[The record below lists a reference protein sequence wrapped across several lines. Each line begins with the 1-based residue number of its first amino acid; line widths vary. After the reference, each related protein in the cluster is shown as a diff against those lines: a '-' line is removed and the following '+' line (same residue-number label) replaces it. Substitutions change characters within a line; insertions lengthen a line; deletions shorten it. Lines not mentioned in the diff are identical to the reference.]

1 MQIYQAY
8 QAAAVERP
16 NLLPV
21 LDPELHA
28 AIRKSWIDQGRMRQ
42 SEGSSQLHD
51 GVSACLTRMGVAHA
65 NERWCERAERS
76 IDIVIE
82 GATRVALEVDG
93 PSHFLQDGR
102 PNGSTL
108 LRNRMLA
115 ANGWRVVVVN
125 YRAWFQQKTQDVY
138 LRGLLEAQTFRLGV

>member
-1 MQIYQAY
+1 
-8 QAAAVERP
+8 
-16 NLLPV
+16 V

-51 GVSACLTRMGVAHA
+51 GVSACLMCMGVAHA
-65 NERWCERAERS
+65 NERWCDRAERS
-76 IDIVIE
+76 IDVAIE
-82 GATRVALEVDG
+82 GATPIALEVDG

-102 PNGSTL
+102 PDGSTL

-115 ANGWRVVVVN
+115 AHGWRVVSLD
-125 YRAWFQQKTQDVY
+125 YRVWRAQQTQEQQQEY
-138 LRGLLEAQTFRLGV
+138 LRRLLA